1 MNCAVHSELAAQGFC
16 RNCGKAMC
24 DTCKRDVRGILY
36 CEDCLANT
44 VAAPSPVTTGGPS
57 PGLATFLGFIPGL
70 GAVYNGEYMKA
81 LIHFMIFAGLVTLA
95 NHGILEPL
103 PGLGITALIIY
114 MVIEARHTAK
124 ARLLGQKSTMPFSDL
139 GTTDQPIGA
148 WILIGMGILIL
159 LGRLDFIP
167 WERIMDY
174 AIPLGL
180 IAAGVMIIRKRLSAG
195 APPAQGEKQP

>member
-1 MNCAVHSELAAQGFC
+1 MNCAVHSDLTAQGFC

-36 CEDCLANT
+36 CEDCLAAT
-44 VAAPSPVTTGGPS
+44 VAAPTPVAGGGPS

-81 LIHFMIFAGLVTLA
+81 LIHFMIFAGLATLTS
-95 NHGILEPL
+95 HEILL
-103 PGLGITALIIY
+103 PFSGLAIAALFIY
-114 MVIEARHTAK
+114 MPIEARHTAK

-139 GTTDQPIGA
+139 GRTDQPIGA

-167 WERIMDY
+167 WEKIMDY

-180 IAAGVMIIRKRLSAG
+180 IAAGVMIIRKRLGAA
-195 APPAQGEKQP
+195 APPQEKQP

>member
-1 MNCAVHSELAAQGFC
+1 MNCAVHSDLAAQGFC

-36 CEDCLANT
+36 CEDCLAAT
-44 VAAPSPVTTGGPS
+44 VAAPAPVAGGPS

-95 NHGILEPL
+95 SHGILEPL
-103 PGLGITALIIY
+103 PGMAIAASILY
-114 MVIEARHTAK
+114 MAIEARHTAK
-124 ARLLGQKSTMPFSDL
+124 ARLMGQKPTMPFSDL
-139 GTTDQPIGA
+139 GRTDQPIGA
-148 WILIGMGILIL
+148 WILIGMGALIL
-159 LGRLDFIP
+159 LGRLEFIP
-167 WERIMDY
+167 WEKVMDY

-180 IAAGVMIIRKRLSAG
+180 IAAGVMIIRKRLGAG
-195 APPAQGEKQP
+195 SSAPPEKQP